1 MELTTVEVDTL
12 IKDTKNSPPVPEETI
27 RLRLMRLFVRSNSSQ
42 LEVPNETNRL
52 RWDSFIE
59 YFLSIIGFV
68 IDLGNVWRFPT
79 VCYMN
84 GGGAF
89 LIPFFVCLFL
99 IGMPCMY
106 LELAIG
112 QYFQQGNI
120 GIWAQLS
127 PYMKGIG
134 YSVILINVLML
145 SYYNTLQ
152 AYALYFLINSFQ
164 VTLPWSS
171 CDHPWNTKACKQ
183 IVNTSLGVNETQT
196 SFYLGSSEYF
206 RRKVLGMHLSTG
218 FEDIGGV
225 KWDLLACLFVIFV
238 LTTLCLVKGI
248 KTSGKAVYI
257 TALLPYICL
266 AILIVKSMMLDGAFT
281 GLKYYLKPD
290 FSRLLE
296 VQVWLAAALQI
307 FFSLGPGFGVLITY
321 ASYTP
326 KTTKIKNVT
335 IACATVNCLTSLMYG
350 LVVFSGLGYMAKRL
364 NVEIEHFL
372 QDGITKQKQRRV
384 HLRLFVKIK
393 YVLLFEGIGIVF
405 IVYPEILATFKY
417 ASLFSIVFFV
427 MLILLGMDSAFGGME
442 GLFTSIVDEFPFF
455 KRHPLKTRLVI
466 SAIPFITALPT
477 VSYGGIYVVQW

>member
-1 MELTTVEVDTL
+1 MELTTLE
-12 IKDTKNSPPVPEETI
+12 EETFLKENKTCQQPDPT
-27 RLRLMRLFVRSNSSQ
+27 RTRFTRLFVQSGRPQ
-42 LEVPNETNRL
+42 PDDPDLPERL
-52 RWDSFIE
+52 RWDNFAE

-89 LIPFFVCLFL
+89 LIPFFCCLFL

-112 QYFQQGNI
+112 QYFQHGNI

-152 AYALYFLINSFQ
+152 AYALYFLVNSFQ
-164 VTLPWSS
+164 ATLPWSS
-171 CDHPWNTKACKQ
+171 CNYSWNTKSCEHAVDKSMTGA
-183 IVNTSLGVNETQT
+183 NKTQT
-196 SFYLGSSEYF
+196 IVYLGSSEYF
-206 RRKVLGMHLSTG
+206 RRKVLGMHLSSG
-218 FEDIGGV
+218 FEDIGDI
-225 KWDLLACLFVIFV
+225 KWDLTACLCAIFI

-257 TALLPYICL
+257 TALLPYVCL
-266 AILIVKSMMLDGAFT
+266 AILIVKSMMLDGAFA

-296 VQVWLAAALQI
+296 VQVWLAAALQV

-326 KTTKIKNVT
+326 KNTKIKNVT

-350 LVVFSGLGYMAKRL
+350 LVVFSGLGYMAKRI
-364 NVEIEHFL
+364 NVEIEYFL
-372 QDGITKQKQRRV
+372 QDGKNRKKMI
-384 HLRLFVKIK
+384 
-393 YVLLFEGIGIVF
+393 
-405 IVYPEILATFKY
+405 
-417 ASLFSIVFFV
+417 
-427 MLILLGMDSAFGGME
+427 
-442 GLFTSIVDEFPFF
+442 
-455 KRHPLKTRLVI
+455 
-466 SAIPFITALPT
+466 
-477 VSYGGIYVVQW
+477 